1 MIFPELQ
8 PSPRHPGFGS
18 VTPGIREMF
27 LDRVGLDGAA
37 FGGGVDDA
45 RRAFAD
51 AVRAMAPTLG
61 ADFSEL
67 SESQM
72 CDDFHHTIFPNATFN
87 THSLFLWV
95 FTHRPH
101 PDDPNKMYFDFV
113 NLVNAPE
120 ADVARPEHR
129 FFRVADN
136 PEGALM
142 TGVFEGGELL
152 AVPTPLPTACTS
164 KLSPSRSSDCT

>member
-72 CDDFHHTIFPNATFN
+72 CDDFHHTIFPSAACGLAL
-87 THSLFLWV
+87 SS
-95 FTHRPH
+95 RCIS
-101 PDDPNKMYFDFV
+101 
-113 NLVNAPE
+113 AS
-120 ADVARPEHR
+120 RR
-129 FFRVADN
+129 FAY
-136 PEGALM
+136 
-142 TGVFEGGELL
+142 
-152 AVPTPLPTACTS
+152 CTS
-164 KLSPSRSSDCT
+164 TTR